1 MNFIILLVLSIVF
14 GIALFVSRNLRES
27 KGKCLKH
34 DFFICK
40 EGDVKEGFM
49 ETLYRINLVDRN
61 FKNVMQLTFIM
72 SNLFAPLHYKCR
84 KCKYKKLVARG

>member
-1 MNFIILLVLSIVF
+1 MMFTVILLCIF
-14 GIALFVSRNLRES
+14 CIIGGIIGHTYIES

-84 KCKYKKLVARG
+84 KCKHKKVVGRG